1 MKFSAAVHQPLLS
14 HIKKWTACK
23 LCPLSCSNVV
33 FYEGTLPAKLLY
45 LGKSPDGAAVTY
57 GAPYPQK
64 QDVFYDLVPQDIPD
78 PYLGI
83 GKYPKGYVQ
92 PKPVSWAVTYLVS
105 CGPNEGLKKTDFT
118 ACWAKVLELITL
130 CQPKIIICMGRDV
143 QSFVIQNLSSV
154 CKVALRPAILTVPDP
169 FWIATKCSDPTL
181 HSTNA
186 RLTIEAAVEKYL

>member
-1 MKFSAAVHQPLLS
+1 MKFSSAVHQTLLS
-14 HIKKWTACK
+14 HIKKWTSCK
-23 LCPLSCSNVV
+23 LCQLSCSNVV
-33 FYEGTLPAKLLY
+33 FYKGTLPAQLLY
-45 LGKSPDGAAVTY
+45 LGKSPDGAAVIY

-64 QDVFYDLVPQDIPD
+64 QDVFYDLVPQD
-78 PYLGI
+78 
-83 GKYPKGYVQ
+83 VQ

-105 CGPNEGLKKTDFT
+105 CGPNEGLKKSDFT

-154 CKVALRPAILTVPDP
+154 CKIAPRPAILTVPDP

-186 RLTIEAAVEKYL
+186 RLTIEAAVEKYCG